1 MNTKTCISND
11 TVDVLTDAET
21 PMYTETNFTAAAFN
35 DLPDVLALAS
45 TKMFFPDA
53 APVALPD
60 VVISPSTKVRFTGD
74 TFDHLPSGEAPT
86 NP

>member
-45 TKMFFPDA
+45 TKMFLSRRCPRRPAGCCDLSEYQG
-53 APVALPD
+53 ALY
-60 VVISPSTKVRFTGD
+60 R
-74 TFDHLPSGEAPT
+74 
-86 NP
+86 